1 MAGTFLYWLLLTYST
16 IIDRPVSSTPDD
28 PKLTFEQLYQYG
40 KWEYTDK
47 NWPDCVAF
55 MRRAIDDFQ

>member
-1 MAGTFLYWLLLTYST
+1 MAGQFLYWLLLTFST

-28 PKLTFEQLYQYG
+28 PRLTFEQLYLYG

-55 MRRAIDDFQ
+55 MRRALEDF